1 MFWNAEFKNLRLIIP
16 KSLQKNG
23 KNRTLLENKLK
34 ELQDNLNAEDNIQS
48 YVIYKKEL
56 GHIAEGIRIW
66 SKCHWYEHDK
76 KSTKFYLILEKKHG
90 NQNQIRKLLFDDKEI
105 DGDVEIIKSSKV
117 SMKHF
122 SKVSLSKKKAKLKNS
137 YVLSLLRLLTTIK

>member
-48 YVIYKKEL
+48 YNIYKKIL
-56 GHIAEGIRIW
+56 DSTYGHTAEGMRISW
-66 SKCHWYEHDK
+66 QSKSDSQAYIW
-76 KSTKFYLILEKKHG
+76 
-90 NQNQIRKLLFDDKEI
+90 
-105 DGDVEIIKSSKV
+105 
-117 SMKHF
+117 
-122 SKVSLSKKKAKLKNS
+122 
-137 YVLSLLRLLTTIK
+137 